1 MFMGTKLI
9 IFKITTARFTCQ
21 INLFKIKHNIKQQQR
36 QIFNTGILY
45 AQFEQIDFKFHG

>member
-9 IFKITTARFTCQ
+9 MFKITTAGFTCQ
-21 INLFKIKHNIKQQQR
+21 INLFKIKYNIKQQQH

-45 AQFEQIDFKFHG
+45 AQFEQIDFEFHG